1 MKKIRYA
8 IIGAG
13 TMGLEHIQNISLIKN
28 AEVVAMSDV
37 HKKSINKIKKKIKK
51 KFIYFENHKDL
62 IKKDIVDVYI
72 IATPNFTHSRILK
85 DVLKTKKHILIE
97 KPLSINTKECF
108 KLKKLSKNYPSIIWI
123 AMEYRYMPPVNK
135 FIKKIHKKTIGKL
148 KMLAIREHRFP
159 FLKKVK
165 NWNRFSK
172 NTGGTFVEKCCHFFD
187 LMCLIIKSKPI
198 SVYASGSQEVNHI
211 NERYGNKRPDII
223 DNGFVIVNFKNGVRG
238 LLDLCMFAENSE
250 MQEELSAV
258 GDKGKIET
266 SVPSSK
272 SGKTSSY
279 IRIGMR
285 KKFKPT
291 RELIKV
297 DKKILQAGH
306 HHGST
311 YYQHLA
317 FLKAI
322 KNKTKPEVS
331 LNDGMISVA
340 IGEAAEKSI
349 KEKRIVKI
357 NELIN

>member
-1 MKKIRYA
+1 M
-8 IIGAG
+8 
-13 TMGLEHIQNISLIKN
+13 
-28 AEVVAMSDV
+28 
-37 HKKSINKIKKKIKK
+37 IKKNIA
-51 KFIYFENHKDL
+51 DA
-62 IKKDIVDVYI
+62 YI
-72 IATPNFTHSRILK
+72 ISTPNFTHLRILK
-85 DVLKTKKHILIE
+85 DVLKTKKHILVE
-97 KPLSINTKECF
+97 KPLVINTKECL
-108 KLKKLSKNYPSIIWI
+108 KLKKLTKNYPSIIWT

-148 KMLAIREHRFP
+148 KMLSIKEHRFP

-187 LMCLIIKSKPI
+187 LMCLIIKSEPI
-198 SVYASGSQEVNHI
+198 SVYASGSKEVNHF
-211 NERYGNKRPDII
+211 NERYRNKTPDII
-223 DNGFVIVNFKNGVRG
+223 DDGYVIVNFKNGARG
-238 LLDLCMFAENSE
+238 LLDLCMFAENSD

-266 SVPSSK
+266 SVPSSQ

-285 KKFKPT
+285 NKYKST

-297 DKKILQAGH
+297 DKKILKAGH

-311 YYQHLA
+311 FYQHLA
-317 FLKAI
+317 FLRAIRNNTKAD
-322 KNKTKPEVS
+322 VS
-331 LNDGMISVA
+331 VNDGMVSVA

-349 KEKRIVKI
+349 KEKRVVKI
-357 NELIN
+357 NELF

>member
-1 MKKIRYA
+1 
-8 IIGAG
+8 
-13 TMGLEHIQNISLIKN
+13 
-28 AEVVAMSDV
+28 
-37 HKKSINKIKKKIKK
+37 
-51 KFIYFENHKDL
+51 
-62 IKKDIVDVYI
+62 
-72 IATPNFTHSRILK
+72 
-85 DVLKTKKHILIE
+85 
-97 KPLSINTKECF
+97 
-108 KLKKLSKNYPSIIWI
+108 
-123 AMEYRYMPPVNK
+123 
-135 FIKKIHKKTIGKL
+135 
-148 KMLAIREHRFP
+148 
-159 FLKKVK
+159 
-165 NWNRFSK
+165 
-172 NTGGTFVEKCCHFFD
+172 
-187 LMCLIIKSKPI
+187 
-198 SVYASGSQEVNHI
+198 
-211 NERYGNKRPDII
+211 
-223 DNGFVIVNFKNGVRG
+223 
-238 LLDLCMFAENSE
+238 MFAENSD

-285 KKFKPT
+285 KKFKAT